1 MIKIFILSCLIDFIV
16 LILMN
21 VTSGNP
27 FQTFVYLT
35 LQIGVYVISLFDEL
49 MISLEQKFFL
59 AVIGNSEEKHPL
71 LAGVQE
77 EFIPILLR
85 LVISYC
91 LILLSVCLIR
101 ILEGMNETEEDD
113 EDD

>member
-1 MIKIFILSCLIDFIV
+1 MIKIFVLSCLVDFIV
-16 LILMN
+16 LILMS

-27 FQTFVYLT
+27 FHTLLYLT

-59 AVIGNSEEKHPL
+59 AVIGNSKENHPL

-77 EFIPILLR
+77 EIVPILLR
-85 LVISYC
+85 LAISYC
-91 LILLSVCLIR
+91 LVLLFICLIR
-101 ILEGMNETEEDD
+101 MLEGMNETEEY
-113 EDD
+113 EE